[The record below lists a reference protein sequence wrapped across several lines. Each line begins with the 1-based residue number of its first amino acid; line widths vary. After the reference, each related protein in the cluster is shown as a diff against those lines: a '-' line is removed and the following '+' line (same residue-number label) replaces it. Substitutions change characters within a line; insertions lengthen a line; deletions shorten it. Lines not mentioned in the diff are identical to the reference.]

1 MFRKFTNDECNI
13 VKYCMRLN
21 CGRCQGEEIGD
32 AGSSYIVTGI
42 PAPEKLEESIIS
54 SPFPDKIQHSY
65 FQPRSEAG
73 N

>member
-1 MFRKFTNDECNI
+1 
-13 VKYCMRLN
+13 MRHCQILQAAELWQ
-21 CGRCQGEEIGD
+21 GQGEEIGD

>member
-1 MFRKFTNDECNI
+1 
-13 VKYCMRLN
+13 MRLN